1 MNNTLNTIFHLFS
14 DNTLSVK
21 GATHGHT
28 TEEVHDREH
37 TKAPEQASHSE
48 VIGHLFSHKKK
59 FHGDIKLKTRYPI
72 LFLFFIY

>member
-1 MNNTLNTIFHLFS
+1 MNNTLNTIFNPFS

-37 TKAPEQASHSE
+37 TKTSEQASHSE
-48 VIGHLFSHKKK
+48 VIGHLFPQDKISRRH
-59 FHGDIKLKTRYPI
+59 
-72 LFLFFIY
+72 